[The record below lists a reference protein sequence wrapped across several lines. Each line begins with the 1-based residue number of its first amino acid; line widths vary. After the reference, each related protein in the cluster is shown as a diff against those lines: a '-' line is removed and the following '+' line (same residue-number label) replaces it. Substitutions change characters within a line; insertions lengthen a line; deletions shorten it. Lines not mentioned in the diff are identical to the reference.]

1 MRTTRAEV
9 DATFRT
15 FCAQSGLRAA
25 TAWNDV
31 GGLQLDY
38 NSAYGGFQVQRIE
51 NASGGVSLPFGA
63 GRLPHGAM
71 ADTFRFASAAFYES
85 KKAS

>member
-9 DATFRT
+9 DATFRN
-15 FCAQSGLRAA
+15 FCTQSGLRAA
-25 TAWNDV
+25 TSWNDV

-38 NSAYGGFQVQRIE
+38 NSAYGGFVVQRIE
-51 NASGGVSLPFGA
+51 NESGGVSCPFGH

-71 ADTFRFASAAFYES
+71 ADTFRFASAAFYERA
-85 KKAS
+85 KK